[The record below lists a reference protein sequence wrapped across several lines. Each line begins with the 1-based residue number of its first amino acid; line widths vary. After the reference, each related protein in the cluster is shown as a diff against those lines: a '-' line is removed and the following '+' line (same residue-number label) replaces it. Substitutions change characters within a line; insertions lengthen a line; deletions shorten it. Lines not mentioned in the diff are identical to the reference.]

1 MYAVSS
7 RPHPVVRS
15 HLNVEMSDTVRRHQS
30 APCHA
35 AGEAWR
41 FTAENDV
48 SHATMNTVGTDQQVS
63 LGGCTIV
70 KTRRHPFST
79 LLQADQPVADMQP
92 PRRYGVGKQVNQVSA
107 VEVIVGRAEVCLDLG
122 TEWRPLQGSAIIPAP
137 LMHREGSNADSVH
150 RRPQPEAMQQSG
162 RIGADLDAGTDFSDA
177 RRLLIDMDVEPDPKK
192 LQRGGEPADAAT
204 DHCDFETHAGPRRNP
219 PVELLSTCTVLFG
232 LILICTLGS
241 RGRPTLP
248 TIVNSPHV
256 MAAVV
261 IGISARA
268 FPPQMITQA
277 VVTATAR
284 IIFASMSVP
293 RRRVA
298 SLTSIVWSSWA
309 AASLA
314 AALASSS
321 VA

>member
-1 MYAVSS
+1 
-7 RPHPVVRS
+7 
-15 HLNVEMSDTVRRHQS
+15 MSVFDPKQS
-30 APCHA
+30 NDFAAPAPSFCGLLALGA
-35 AGEAWR
+35 AGLPPVLGLIYCLAASPGSPGGPGGPGR
-41 FTAENDV
+41 PQFSIT
-48 SHATMNTVGTDQQVS
+48 TS
-63 LGGCTIV
+63 LLSS
-70 KTRRHPFST
+70 P
-79 LLQADQPVADMQP
+79 
-92 PRRYGVGKQVNQVSA
+92 
-107 VEVIVGRAEVCLDLG
+107 EVISTMQV
-122 TEWRPLQGSAIIPAP
+122 
-137 LMHREGSNADSVH
+137 EGN
-150 RRPQPEAMQQSG
+150 SG
-162 RIGADLDAGTDFSDA
+162 PI
-177 RRLLIDMDVEPDPKK
+177 
-192 LQRGGEPADAAT
+192 Q
-204 DHCDFETHAGPRRNP
+204 RNP
-219 PVELLSTCTVLFG
+219 PVELLSTCTVLLG

-256 MAAVV
+256 MAVVV